1 MFMTKRK
8 SDSIAH
14 HNRCKSSGDVTLL
27 ASAVANQGHGLSKSG
42 GIEKPPPPPSE
53 NKPKRPLSLSI
64 SDLPPITPTRN
75 SSPPCFGLT
84 SSTTSSSSSTSS
96 SPIRKPSSDSF
107 SFTTPTKSSSAS
119 STATA
124 SPSTPTQ
131 PTLLSSPSTASNPT
145 SPPQNSTF
153 KMPPKT
159 GSQIYS
165 VIYDKTNSGI
175 EEVDQEELFSRIAL
189 QRLLLGRNKLTN
201 IPDRVGELDKLNT
214 IDLSYNRL
222 TELPVS
228 LSNLS
233 DLTTL
238 ILSGNKFMIPATEE
252 NELIYKKH
260 QEQQQQQ
267 QQQSNDNSNTES
279 NTTTSTSN
287 NRLSTIVQLNVNN
300 YLPWELCYNTN
311 LKKLDLGSNQSRDDG
326 WDGENLLPL
335 GIFWYSQL
343 ETLLLSFCQL
353 KSICTDIQHL
363 ESLTFL
369 DISNNNIKELPK
381 ELGSLSNL
389 STLLAFHNEITSIP
403 NELCSLSE
411 SLVTLDLSNNQITT
425 LPTDLCYFIYLEN
438 LNLSN
443 NFIKEIPNEW
453 FPGNGNQVINTDTA
467 DTADIDGEVIEYSG
481 LFSLK
486 TFKFR
491 NNQLKSIPNS
501 IFSTCSSF
509 VTIDLSVNQIESL
522 PFENIQH
529 LEKLSTLLLFNNL
542 LVSLPDQL
550 FEMNTS
556 SLSTLNVSGNRL
568 TCLPNTLWNCESL
581 STLSI
586 GYNNIKELILI
597 PNSIS
602 FQSLE
607 ELYCNGNSLIEFKID
622 NMGDLDNSV
631 LEFSYLRELGL
642 GSCQLKSIPSF
653 IKEIKSL
660 EKLDLSNNQ
669 IESIPD
675 WIGSLD
681 HLLVLDLSHNEIES
695 PSLSENTEIF
705 KELKNLVVLNLTHAS
720 KNQDVRVGDPLFE
733 QLKDTTIFTNPNP
746 STLSLPMFYNHH
758 SVTKTNSS
766 RFDIAFSDMI
776 GRRPTMED
784 SLSIFG
790 KFNDQDDF
798 DLISLFDGHAGPQTA
813 HYSSEWFPKITKIL
827 VDKYPSLPPLQ
838 WLKQAY
844 QEISRQFKH
853 YVLNEKPDLKYCGA
867 TAASLLIHQD
877 NFCVSNIGD
886 TRIVLCR
893 DGVAKRL
900 SFDHKPS
907 DPFETKRISKL
918 GGFVVSNQ
926 HTSRV
931 NGTLAVSRS
940 IGDIYMEPFVIPDPY
955 LSITPRIK
963 DKDEFIIV
971 ACDGLWDEI
980 SDQQAC
986 DIVKSSK
993 STHEAV
999 VKLKDYSYFSGSDD
1013 NITVILIKL
1022 N

>member
-1 MFMTKRK
+1 MFITKRK
-8 SDSIAH
+8 SESM
-14 HNRCKSSGDVTLL
+14 HNRCKSSGDVSLL
-27 ASAVANQGHGLSKSG
+27 TAAGNGQQAGLSKSG

-75 SSPPCFGLT
+75 SSPPCFGLN
-84 SSTTSSSSSTSS
+84 SNGGG
-96 SPIRKPSSDSF
+96 RKPSSDSI
-107 SFTTPTKSSSAS
+107 SLTFTTPTKPSSAL

-131 PTLLSSPSTASNPT
+131 PPSTLISSPSTASNPT
-145 SPPQNSTF
+145 SPPQTSTY

-175 EEVDQEELFSRIAL
+175 EEIDQEELFSRISL
-189 QRLLLGRNKLTN
+189 QRLLLGRNKLTS
-201 IPDRVGELDKLNT
+201 IPERVGELDRLNT

-228 LSNLS
+228 LSNLNE
-233 DLTTL
+233 LTTL
-238 ILSGNKFMIPATEE
+238 ILSGNKFMIPANPE
-252 NELIYKKH
+252 NEAIYNKH
-260 QEQQQQQ
+260 QQQQQ
-267 QQQSNDNSNTES
+267 QHQGDNSEQTAAN
-279 NTTTSTSN
+279 TSN
-287 NRLSTIVQLNVNN
+287 NRLSTMVQLNVNN

-311 LKKLDLGSNQSRDDG
+311 LKKLDLGSNQSRDDT
-326 WDGENLLPL
+326 WEGENFLPL
-335 GIFWYSQL
+335 GIFWYAQL
-343 ETLLLSFCQL
+343 ETLILSFCQL
-353 KSICTDIQHL
+353 KSICQDIQHL
-363 ESLTFL
+363 EALTFL
-369 DISNNNIKELPK
+369 DISNNCLQELPK

-389 STLLAFHNEITSIP
+389 STLLAFHNEIKSIP
-403 NELCSLSE
+403 DELCSLSE
-411 SLVTLDLSNNQITT
+411 SLISLDLSNNQIST
-425 LPTDLCYFIYLEN
+425 LPSDLCYFIYLEN

-443 NFIKEIPNEW
+443 NLIKEIPNSW
-453 FPGNGNQVINTDTA
+453 FSINNNNNDS
-467 DTADIDGEVIEYSG
+467 EEEQQQQYG

-486 TFKFR
+486 TLKFR
-491 NNQLKSIPNS
+491 NNQLVAIPDS
-501 IFSTCSSF
+501 IFSTSTSL
-509 VTIDLSVNQIESL
+509 VTIDFSVNQIESL
-522 PFENIQH
+522 PTENIQY
-529 LEKLSTLLLFNNL
+529 LEKLVTLLLFNNFL
-542 LVSLPDQL
+542 TSIPEQL
-550 FEMNTS
+550 FEINGGG

-568 TCLPNTLWNCESL
+568 TCLPSTIWSCESL
-581 STLSI
+581 SILSI
-586 GYNNIKELILI
+586 GYNNIEEIKF
-597 PNSIS
+597 PNSTC

-607 ELYCNGNSLIEFKID
+607 ELYCNGNIGIELKCDISSDIESCAIEFP
-622 NMGDLDNSV
+622 
-631 LEFSYLRELGL
+631 YLRELGL
-642 GSCQLKSIPSF
+642 GSCQLRSIPSF

-675 WIGSLD
+675 WIGTLE
-681 HLLVLDLSHNEIES
+681 HLLVLDLSYNSIES
-695 PSLSENTEIF
+695 PLSNNGIF
-705 KELKNLVVLNLTHAS
+705 EHLKNLVILNLAMAS
-720 KNQDVRVGDPLFE
+720 QSQDIGVGDPLFE

-758 SVTKTNSS
+758 SVTKTPSS
-766 RFDIAFSDMI
+766 RFDISYADMI

-827 VDKYPSLPPLQ
+827 IDKYPSLPALQ

-844 QEISRQFKH
+844 QEISRQFKS

-877 NFCVSNIGD
+877 SFCVSNIGD

-907 DPFETKRISKL
+907 DPLETKRISKL

-940 IGDIYMEPFVIPDPY
+940 IGDIYMEPYVIPDPY
-955 LSITPRIK
+955 LSITQR
-963 DKDEFIIV
+963 DKEQDEFIIV

-999 VKLKDYSYFSGSDD
+999 VKLKDYAYFSGSDD

-1022 N
+1022 K